1 MPEAA
6 LFITWGQPVRGRERR
21 ANDQLRES
29 VRYWRRLRE
38 EGWIERFDWAVLPLQ
53 GSELWGFALLR
64 GAPEQLGA
72 LRGSEEFG
80 RWVLRVSLV
89 ADRVGV
95 FDATVDPDRLARTM
109 DLYDETVAGLD

>member
-21 ANDQLRES
+21 ANDQL
-29 VRYWRRLRE
+29 
-38 EGWIERFDWAVLPLQ
+38 
-53 GSELWGFALLR
+53 
-64 GAPEQLGA
+64 
-72 LRGSEEFG
+72 